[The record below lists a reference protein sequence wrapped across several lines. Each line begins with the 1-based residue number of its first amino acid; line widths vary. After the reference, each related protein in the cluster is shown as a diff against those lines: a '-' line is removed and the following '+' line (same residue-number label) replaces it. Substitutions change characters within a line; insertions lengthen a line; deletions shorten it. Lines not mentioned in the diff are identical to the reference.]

1 MLPVILVLS
10 QRPLQLWNLTFYA
23 STSSIGHR
31 LPVFI
36 EHQSVGVIQSLNRQ
50 LLLICADKYVGNSWL
65 SFAILAL
72 RLLAPHCVSDAKAS
86 SLSFRVVFL
95 A

>member
-10 QRPLQLWNLTFYA
+10 QRPLQLWNLAFYA
-23 STSSIGHR
+23 STSSIGRR
-31 LPVFI
+31 LSAFI
-36 EHQSVGVIQSLNRQ
+36 EYQSVGVIQSLNRQ

-72 RLLAPHCVSDAKAS
+72 VFSLHTVSRMVRHQAC
-86 SLSFRVVFL
+86 LSV
-95 A
+95 